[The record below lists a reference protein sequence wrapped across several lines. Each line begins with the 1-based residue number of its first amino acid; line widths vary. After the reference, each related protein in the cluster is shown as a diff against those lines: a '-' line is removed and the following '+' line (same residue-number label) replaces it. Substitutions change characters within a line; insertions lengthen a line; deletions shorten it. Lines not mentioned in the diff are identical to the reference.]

1 MYFKTRFVHIFH
13 RFVRFARVLLENL
26 KKSGNHTFLDNS
38 ILVLRI
44 LSYLKQYLFQG
55 ISFFVKVD
63 QPSNDIYFYD
73 IYLMIPKFP
82 IEAFP
87 QKQPFQICLILGNCI
102 RDTKWH
108 PLFLQSRGLVEISP
122 PPTKKKKKSRVR
134 NFYVPPCAPWIIK
147 GQKIMSGYD
156 R

>member
-122 PPTKKKKKSRVR
+122 PPHQKKKKHA
-134 NFYVPPCAPWIIK
+134 NATFMFHPVPPGSLRVK
-147 GQKIMSGYD
+147 KL
-156 R
+156 

>member
-122 PPTKKKKKSRVR
+122 PPPKKKK
-134 NFYVPPCAPWIIK
+134 NHAYATFMFHPVPPGSLRVK
-147 GQKIMSGYD
+147 KL
-156 R
+156 

>member
-55 ISFFVKVD
+55 VSFFVKVD

-122 PPTKKKKKSRVR
+122 PPHQKKK
-134 NFYVPPCAPWIIK
+134 NHAYATFMFHPVPPGSLRVK
-147 GQKIMSGYD
+147 KL
-156 R
+156 

>member
-73 IYLMIPKFP
+73 IYFMIPKFP

-122 PPTKKKKKSRVR
+122 PPTKKKK
-134 NFYVPPCAPWIIK
+134 NHAYATFMFHPVPPGSLRVK
-147 GQKIMSGYD
+147 KL
-156 R
+156 

>member
-122 PPTKKKKKSRVR
+122 PPTKKKK
-134 NFYVPPCAPWIIK
+134 NHAYATFMFHPVPPGSLRVK
-147 GQKIMSGYD
+147 KL
-156 R
+156 

>member
-122 PPTKKKKKSRVR
+122 PPPTKKKK
-134 NFYVPPCAPWIIK
+134 NHAYATFMFHPVPPGSLRVK
-147 GQKIMSGYD
+147 KL
-156 R
+156 

>member
-122 PPTKKKKKSRVR
+122 PPHQKKKKITRTQLLCSTLC
-134 NFYVPPCAPWIIK
+134 PL
-147 GQKIMSGYD
+147 D
-156 R
+156 H

>member
-1 MYFKTRFVHIFH
+1 MYFKTRYVHIFH

-26 KKSGNHTFLDNS
+26 KNSGNHTFLDNS
-38 ILVLRI
+38 IFVLRI
-44 LSYLKQYLFQG
+44 LSYLKQYLLQG
-55 ISFFVKVD
+55 ISFVVKVD

-82 IEAFP
+82 MKAFP

-122 PPTKKKKKSRVR
+122 PPKNNNNKKKITRKQLLCSTLC
-134 NFYVPPCAPWIIK
+134 PL
-147 GQKIMSGYD
+147 D
-156 R
+156 H